1 MADNYEQRDFDNI
14 LPWKNFARRPR
25 MSTADLFGYIAA
37 TLTTTAFIP
46 QAWLTW
52 KRKQTEGVS
61 LGMYLIFT
69 TGVGAWMF
77 YGLLLHSGPIILANA
92 FTLALALF
100 ILIMK
105 VRYG

>member
-1 MADNYEQRDFDNI
+1 
-14 LPWKNFARRPR
+14 
-25 MSTADLFGYIAA
+25 MSSADLFGYIAA
-37 TLTTTAFIP
+37 TLTTVAFIP

-69 TGVGAWMF
+69 AGVSAWLL
-77 YGLLLHSGPIILANA
+77 YGILLQSGPIIVANT

-100 ILIMK
+100 ILMMK